1 MPISKP
7 TLIEI
12 HHQVKMQKQNLSHEW
27 DDVSIYIK
35 GPEHMMY
42 FKGRSKLSIHH
53 EQESYYSEGA
63 YPDPLKWMRKKR
75 WYKNS
80 HSVF

>member
-12 HHQVKMQKQNLSHEW
+12 PHQAKMQKQNLSHEW
-27 DDVSIYIK
+27 ADVSIYIK
-35 GPEHMMY
+35 DPEHMMY
-42 FKGRSKLSIHH
+42 FKGRSKLSIQH

-63 YPDPLKWMRKKR
+63 YLDPLKMNEKKTLI
-75 WYKNS
+75 
-80 HSVF
+80 